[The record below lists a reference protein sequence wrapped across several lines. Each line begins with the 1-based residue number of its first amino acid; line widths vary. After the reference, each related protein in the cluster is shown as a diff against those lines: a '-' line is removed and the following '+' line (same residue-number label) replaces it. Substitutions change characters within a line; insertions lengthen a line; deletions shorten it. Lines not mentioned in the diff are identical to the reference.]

1 MRVAFVTLQYP
12 PTGIGGIG
20 AYVQTV
26 AEAFAD
32 AGHDVTVV
40 CVASGQTRSTTVESG
55 VRVERF
61 APPRPAWL
69 WRRFV
74 APRQSFRVR
83 VQHALWSAWA
93 LWRLG
98 RDFDVI
104 EVPEW
109 KAQGLLLAL
118 VRRGP
123 VVVHLH
129 LTFELEHAWN
139 GTAPSLGHR
148 LSYRLERATAA
159 RAAVLTAT
167 SHQTTRLPD
176 GSAWIDD
183 EVKIVTPPIR
193 VSDWSGCP
201 PVIDTDP
208 IVVFIGRLERRKAPE
223 VLIEALGLLRDDVP
237 GVRAVFAGRNMHLEG
252 RPSVDFLGELGARHG
267 VTCEFRDPISTRA
280 GMLELYGEA
289 RVVAVPSR
297 FETLS
302 MVAFEALACGRP
314 AVVTDQVGAA
324 EWIGDQFPELVVP
337 FGDARAL
344 SDALR
349 PFLQDPHHAS
359 AIGGRGHELVSQ
371 ICDVGQ
377 LVATRTRV
385 YGGLGRDSTA
395 AR

>member
-12 PTGIGGIG
+12 PGGIGGIG

-26 AEAFAD
+26 AEALAA
-32 AGHDVTVV
+32 AGHDVTVI
-40 CVASGQTRSTTVESG
+40 CVARGQSRSTAIESG

-83 VQHALWSAWA
+83 IQHALWSAWA

-109 KAQGLLLAL
+109 KAQGLLLPT

-139 GTAPSLGHR
+139 GTEPSLGNR
-148 LSYRLERATAA
+148 LSYRLERWTAA

-167 SHQTTRLPD
+167 SCQTTQLPD
-176 GSAWIDD
+176 GSSWIED
-183 EVKIVTPPIR
+183 VQIVTPPIR
-193 VSDWSGCP
+193 VADWSGCR

-208 IVVFIGRLERRKAPE
+208 VVLFIGRLERRKAPE
-223 VLIEALGLLRDDVP
+223 VLIEALGLLGDEVP
-237 GVRAVFAGRNMHLEG
+237 GVRAVFAGRSMHLEG
-252 RPSVDFLGELGARHG
+252 RPSVDHLGELAERHG
-267 VTCEFRDPISTRA
+267 VACEFRDPVSTRA
-280 GMLELYGEA
+280 GMLELYGDA
-289 RVVAVPSR
+289 RVVVVPSR

-314 AVVTDQVGAA
+314 GVITDQVGAV
-324 EWIGDQFPELVVP
+324 EWIGDRLPELVVP
-337 FGDARAL
+337 FGDARVLA
-344 SDALR
+344 DVLR
-349 PFLQDPHHAS
+349 PFLEDPSHA
-359 AIGGRGHELVSQ
+359 AAVGGRGRELVEQ
-371 ICDVGQ
+371 ICDVER
-377 LVATRTRV
+377 LVASRMRV
-385 YGGLGRDSTA
+385 YRGLGERSVA
-395 AR
+395 AS